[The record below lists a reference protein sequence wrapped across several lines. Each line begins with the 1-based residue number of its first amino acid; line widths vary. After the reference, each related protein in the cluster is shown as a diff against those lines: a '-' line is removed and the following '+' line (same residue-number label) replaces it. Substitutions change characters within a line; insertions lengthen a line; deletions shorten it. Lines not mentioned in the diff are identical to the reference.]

1 MKVGIVGGGASG
13 ALVAAHLVRSG
24 LPKDAISIFDRAGL
38 VGVGAAYGAA
48 TENYLLNVP
57 AGKMS
62 AYPDEPSHFAVWLVQ
77 RGLGIEGE
85 VSAKF
90 VARQWYGQY
99 LRDLIQD
106 VSVISEEVSLIEF
119 QSGQFKIG
127 DRDFDHL
134 VLALGN
140 AEPTL
145 PPQFAR
151 FQDHPGF
158 RNSTWRNLPA
168 DIRSEDRVLIIGTG
182 LTMLDAL
189 CELSARGFRGQVTAV
204 SRHGFLPQPH
214 QTTTPVPYTGSTTLR
229 AILKYIRKAADWRAA
244 IDGLRPTSQTIWK
257 QFSLREKR
265 QFLRHARPYWEVHR
279 HRAPAQTYQL
289 AQDWIRSGQLSIQ
302 LAANFDPV
310 QSSFDWVFNAT
321 GPNQRLAG
329 RAAPVI
335 ESLVE
340 RGLARYDELSLGLD
354 PLSLNPGLHAIGT
367 LTLGTLWECT
377 AVPDLRNQAAA
388 IAAQILQ
395 ARP

>member
-1 MKVGIVGGGASG
+1 MRIGIIGGGASG
-13 ALVAAHLVRSG
+13 SLVAAHLIRSG
-24 LPKDAISIFDRAGL
+24 FPKDAISIFDRSGL
-38 VGVGAAYGAA
+38 VGSGAAYGAE

-57 AGKMS
+57 SGKMS
-62 AYPDEPSHFAVWLVQ
+62 AYPDEPGHFADWLVQ

-90 VARQWYGQY
+90 VARQSYGQY
-99 LRDLIQD
+99 LRELIQD
-106 VSVISEEVSLIEF
+106 VCVISEEVTLIEF

-127 DRDFDHL
+127 DRNFDHL

-140 AEPTL
+140 ADPTL
-145 PPQFAR
+145 PTQFAR

-158 RNSTWRNLPA
+158 RNSPWRNLPA

-189 CELSARGFRGQVTAV
+189 CELSARGFLGQVTAV
-204 SRHGFLPQPH
+204 SRHGFMPQPH
-214 QTTTPVPYTGSTTLR
+214 QPTTPVPYDGATTLR
-229 AILKYIRKAADWRAA
+229 AILKYVRNAEDWRAA

-265 QFLRHARPYWEVHR
+265 QFLRHVRPYWEVRR

-302 LAANFDPV
+302 LAADFDPG
-310 QSSFDWVFNAT
+310 QSNFDWVFNAT
-321 GPNQRLAG
+321 GPNQRFAS
-329 RAAPVI
+329 RAVPVI

-340 RGLARYDELSLGLD
+340 RGLASYDELGLGLG
-354 PLSLNPGLHAIGT
+354 PSSLNPGLHAIGT
-367 LTLGTLWECT
+367 LTLGSLWECT
-377 AVPDLRNQAAA
+377 AVPDIRNQAAA
-388 IAAQILQ
+388 ISARILQ

>member
-1 MKVGIVGGGASG
+1 MKIGIVGGGASG

-38 VGVGAAYGAA
+38 VGSGAAYGAS
-48 TENYLLNVP
+48 TQNYLLNVP

-62 AYPDEPSHFAVWLVQ
+62 AYPDEPGHFADWLVQ

-99 LRDLIQD
+99 LRELIQG
-106 VSVISEEVSLIEF
+106 VSVISEDVSLIEF

-158 RNSTWRNLPA
+158 RNSPWRNLPA
-168 DIRSEDRVLIIGTG
+168 EIRSEDHVLIIGTG

-214 QTTTPVPYTGSTTLR
+214 QPTTPVPYTGTTTLR
-229 AILKYIRKAADWRAA
+229 TILKYIRKAEDWRAA
-244 IDGLRPTSQTIWK
+244 IDGLRPTSQKIWK
-257 QFSLREKR
+257 EFSLREKR

-289 AQDWIRSGQLSIQ
+289 AQDWIRTGQLSIQ
-302 LAANFDPV
+302 LAANFDPG
-310 QSSFDWVFNAT
+310 QSSFDWIFNAT
-321 GPNQRLAG
+321 GPNQRLAS
-329 RAAPVI
+329 RAVPVI

-340 RGLARYDELSLGLD
+340 RGLASYDELSLGLD
-354 PLSLNPGLHAIGT
+354 PFSLNPGLHAIGT
-367 LTLGTLWECT
+367 LTLGTHWECT
-377 AVPDLRNQAAA
+377 AVPDIRNQAAA

>member
-1 MKVGIVGGGASG
+1 MKIGIVGGGASG

-24 LPKDAISIFDRAGL
+24 LPKDAISIFDRSGL
-38 VGVGAAYGAA
+38 VGSGAAYGAA

-62 AYPDEPSHFAVWLVQ
+62 AYPDEPSHFAEWLVQ

-168 DIRSEDRVLIIGTG
+168 EIRSEDRVLIIGTG

-204 SRHGFLPQPH
+204 SRHGFLPHPH
-214 QTTTPVPYTGSTTLR
+214 QPTTPVPYTGTTTLR
-229 AILKYIRKAADWRAA
+229 TILKHIRKAEDWRAA
-244 IDGLRPTSQTIWK
+244 IDGLRPTSQAIWK
-257 QFSLREKR
+257 QFSVREKQ
-265 QFLRHARPYWEVHR
+265 QFLRHVRPYWEVHR

-289 AQDWIRSGQLSIQ
+289 AQDWIRTGQLSIH
-302 LAANFDPV
+302 LAADFDPA
-310 QSSFDWVFNAT
+310 QSKFDWIFNAT
-321 GPNQRLAG
+321 GPNQRLAS
-329 RAAPVI
+329 RAVPII

-340 RGLARYDELSLGLD
+340 RGLASYDELSLGLD
-354 PLSLNPGLHAIGT
+354 PFTLNPGLHAIGT

-377 AVPDLRNQAAA
+377 AVPDIRNQAAA
-388 IAAQILQ
+388 IAARILQ

>member
-1 MKVGIVGGGASG
+1 MKIGIVGGGASG

-24 LPKDAISIFDRAGL
+24 LPKDAISIFDRSGF
-38 VGVGAAYGAA
+38 VGSGAAYGAS

-62 AYPDEPSHFAVWLVQ
+62 AYADEPSHFADWLVQ
-77 RGLGIEGE
+77 RGLGIEVE

-90 VARQWYGQY
+90 VARQRYGQY

-119 QSGQFKIG
+119 RSGQFKIG

-145 PPQFAR
+145 PPQFTR
-151 FQDHPGF
+151 FKDHPGF
-158 RNSTWRNLPA
+158 RKSTWRNLPA
-168 DIRSEDRVLIIGTG
+168 EIRSDDRVLIIGTG

-214 QTTTPVPYTGSTTLR
+214 QPTTPVPYTGTTTLR
-229 AILKYIRKAADWRAA
+229 TILKYIRKAEDWRAA
-244 IDGLRPTSQTIWK
+244 IDGLRPTSQKIWK
-257 QFSLREKR
+257 EFSLREKR

-289 AQDWIRSGQLSIQ
+289 AQDWIRTGQLSIH
-302 LAANFDPV
+302 LAANFDPG

-321 GPNQRLAG
+321 GPNQRLAS
-329 RAAPVI
+329 RAVPII

-340 RGLARYDELSLGLD
+340 RGLASYDELSLGLD
-354 PLSLNPGLHAIGT
+354 PFSLNPGLHAIGT

-377 AVPDLRNQAAA
+377 AVPDIRNQAAA
-388 IAAQILQ
+388 IAARILQ

>member
-1 MKVGIVGGGASG
+1 MKIGIVGGGASG

-24 LPKDAISIFDRAGL
+24 LPKKAISIFDRSGL
-38 VGVGAAYGAA
+38 VGSGAAYGAS

-62 AYPDEPSHFAVWLVQ
+62 AFPGEPSHFSDWLVQ
-77 RGLGIEGE
+77 RGFGIAAE

-99 LRDLIQD
+99 LRELIQD
-106 VSVISEEVSLIEF
+106 VSAISEEVSLVEF
-119 QSGQFKIG
+119 QSGQFKVG

-151 FQDHPGF
+151 FKDHPGF

-214 QTTTPVPYTGSTTLR
+214 QPTTPMPYTGTTTLR
-229 AILKYIRKAADWRAA
+229 AILKYVRKAEDWRAA
-244 IDGLRPTSQTIWK
+244 VDGLRPTSQAIWK
-257 QFSLREKR
+257 QFSVREKQ
-265 QFLRHARPYWEVHR
+265 QFLRQLRPYWEVHR
-279 HRAPAQTYQL
+279 HRAPAQSDQL

-302 LAANFDPV
+302 IAAHFDADP
-310 QSSFDWVFNAT
+310 SSFDWVFNAT
-321 GPNQRLAG
+321 GPNQRLAS
-329 RAAPVI
+329 RAIPVI
-335 ESLVE
+335 ESLVS
-340 RGLARYDELSLGLD
+340 RGLARYDELGLGLD
-354 PLSLNPGLHAIGT
+354 PFSLNPGLHAIGT

-377 AVPDLRNQAAA
+377 AVPDIRNQAAA

-395 ARP
+395 ATP